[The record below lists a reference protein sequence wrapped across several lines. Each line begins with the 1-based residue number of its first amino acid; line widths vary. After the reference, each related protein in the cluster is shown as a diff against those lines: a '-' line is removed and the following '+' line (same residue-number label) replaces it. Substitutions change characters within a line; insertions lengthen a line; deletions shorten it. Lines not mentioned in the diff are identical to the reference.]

1 MTSAVEA
8 GVVPPHD
15 KEPAS
20 QLRLGLIDRWCELL
34 CGIALVAMIVL
45 IGAEA
50 IARNIF
56 GFSLQVTDEVG
67 GYLLV
72 AVSFLSLSVAQSR
85 GAFHHVELVQANLRV
100 RGRLISGLVFD
111 LLSLGACAIITWQLV
126 CQEMKSWQT
135 GDTAATPLGTP
146 LWLPQLVMPIGTAL
160 FCVAIVRSIVRKAQ
174 LLLGS
179 ATREGNA
186 P

>member
-1 MTSAVEA
+1 M
-8 GVVPPHD
+8 PHV
-15 KEPAS
+15 
-20 QLRLGLIDRWCELL
+20 RLGLIDRWCEVL
-34 CGIALVAMIVL
+34 CGIALVTMIVL

-50 IARNIF
+50 ITRNIF

-85 GAFHHVELVQANLRV
+85 SAFHHVELVQGKLGA
-100 RGRLISGLVFD
+100 RGRLLSGLVFD

-126 CQEMKSWQT
+126 ELEMNSWQT

-160 FCVAIVRSIVRKAQ
+160 FCIAIVRSIVRKVQ
-174 LLLGS
+174 LLPGS
-179 ATREGNA
+179 ATREGTA

>member
-1 MTSAVEA
+1 MTSAVGSRA
-8 GVVPPHD
+8 APPHD
-15 KEPAS
+15 KEPVS
-20 QLRLGLIDRWCELL
+20 QLRLGVIDRWCEVL
-34 CGIALVAMIVL
+34 CGVALVAMIVL

-85 GAFHHVELVQANLRV
+85 GAFHHVELVQGKLKA
-100 RGRLISGLVFD
+100 RGRLFSGLVFD

-126 CQEMKSWQT
+126 ELEIGSWQT

-146 LWLPQLVMPIGTAL
+146 LWLPQLVMPVGTAL
-160 FCVAIVRSIVRKAQ
+160 FCIAIGRSIVRKAQ
-174 LLLGS
+174 LLLGP
-179 ATREGNA
+179 ATREGTA

>member
-1 MTSAVEA
+1 MVS
-8 GVVPPHD
+8 PHD
-15 KEPAS
+15 EEPAS
-20 QLRLGLIDRWCELL
+20 PPRLGLVDRCCEIL
-34 CGIALVAMIVL
+34 CGIALVTMIVL

-50 IARNIF
+50 ITRNLL

-85 GAFHHVELVQANLRV
+85 GAFHHVELVQGKLTV
-100 RGRLISGLVFD
+100 RGRLLSGFVFD

-126 CQEMKSWQT
+126 DLEMNSWQT

-146 LWLPQLVMPIGTAL
+146 LWLPQLVMPIGAAL
-160 FCVAIVRSIVRKAQ
+160 FCVAIARSIVRKAR
-174 LLLGS
+174 LLLGP
-179 ATREGNA
+179 ATREGRA

>member
-1 MTSAVEA
+1 M
-8 GVVPPHD
+8 VPPHGE
-15 KEPAS
+15 EPVS
-20 QLRLGLIDRWCELL
+20 QLRLGLIDRCCEIL
-34 CGIALVAMIVL
+34 CGVALVAMIVL

-50 IARNIF
+50 IARNAF

-85 GAFHHVELVQANLRV
+85 SAFHHVELVQGKLTARA
-100 RGRLISGLVFD
+100 RLLSGLIFD

-126 CQEMKSWQT
+126 ELEMNSWQT

-160 FCVAIVRSIVRKAQ
+160 FCIAIVRSIVRKAR

-179 ATREGNA
+179 ATREGTA

>member
-1 MTSAVEA
+1 MASAVEA
-8 GVVPPHD
+8 GVAPPHD

-20 QLRLGLIDRWCELL
+20 HPRLGLIDRWCEIL
-34 CGIALVAMIVL
+34 CGVALVTMIVL

-56 GFSLQVTDEVG
+56 GFSLQITDEVG

-85 GAFHHVELVQANLRV
+85 SAFHHVELVQGKLGA
-100 RGRLISGLVFD
+100 RGRLLSGLVFE
-111 LLSLGACAIITWQLV
+111 LMSLGACAIITWQLV
-126 CQEMKSWQT
+126 ELEMNSWQT

-160 FCVAIVRSIVRKAQ
+160 FCIAIVRSIARKVQ

-179 ATREGNA
+179 ATREGTA

>member
-1 MTSAVEA
+1 MESAVD
-8 GVVPPHD
+8 GTI
-15 KEPAS
+15 PAHNEQPSS
-20 QLRLGLIDRWCELL
+20 QPRLGLVDRWCEIL
-34 CGIALVAMIVL
+34 CGIALVTMIVL

-50 IARNIF
+50 ITRNIF

-85 GAFHHVELVQANLRV
+85 GAFHHVELVQGKLTV
-100 RGRLISGLVFD
+100 RGRLLSSLVFD

-126 CQEMKSWQT
+126 DLEINSWQT

>member
-8 GVVPPHD
+8 GAVPPQD
-15 KEPAS
+15 KEPPS
-20 QLRLGLIDRWCELL
+20 QLRLGLVDRWCEAL

-50 IARNIF
+50 ITRNIF

-85 GAFHHVELVQANLRV
+85 GAFHHVELVQGRLKA
-100 RGRLISGLVFD
+100 RGRLLSGLVFD

-126 CQEMKSWQT
+126 DLEMNSWQT
-135 GDTAATPLGTP
+135 GDSAATPLGTP
-146 LWLPQLVMPIGTAL
+146 LWLPQIAMPIGMAL
-160 FCVAIVRSIVRKAQ
+160 FCVAIVRSIGRKVRFLAS
-174 LLLGS
+174 S
-179 ATREGNA
+179 AASEGTA